1 VAGRHLVTSPV
12 GHSPTIW
19 ILRPYR
25 QIGVP
30 YLNTEELAAS
40 LRSTEERH
48 GLNAEALRSAVI
60 QTAEQYDR
68 SRYALAKA
76 LVAYKAEMGH
86 GAWMD
91 ASRIISNL
99 LQLSDRTLREIMS
112 GYKQTLTLSSAVVD
126 ELKRVGIDPVS
137 GHGRKVVSAL
147 KDADVTELSPLQA
160 VDLATRKVAL
170 MSKPAMPEG
179 TVPPTKE
186 EMTVYKVRLAVR
198 SALSNVPPNN
208 KLAILR
214 QAIAEEVYALIG
226 AIPAFTVLP
235 MTPTLDLMGMKR
247 IDSFVIE
254 NKEAA

>member
-1 VAGRHLVTSPV
+1 
-12 GHSPTIW
+12 
-19 ILRPYR
+19 
-25 QIGVP
+25 
-30 YLNTEELAAS
+30 LNTEELAAS

-60 QTAEQYDR
+60 QTAEQYDK

-76 LVAYKAEMGH
+76 LVAYKAEVGH

-112 GYKQTLTLSSAVVD
+112 GYKQTLTLSSAVID
-126 ELKRVGIDPVS
+126 ELKCAGIDPVS

-147 KDADVTELSPLQA
+147 KDADLADSTPSQA
-160 VDLATRKVAL
+160 VALATRQVAR

-179 TVPPTKE
+179 IVAPTKE
-186 EMTVYKVRLAVR
+186 EMAIYKVRLAVR
-198 SALSNVPPNN
+198 SALSNVPPNK

-226 AIPAFTVLP
+226 PVPAFTVLP

-247 IDSFVIE
+247 IDSMAIE